1 MVNLNSK
8 TKKSHKQH
16 YHTL

>member
-8 TKKSHKQH
+8 QTNKVIF
-16 YHTL
+16 